1 MFSYLIIFLA
11 TFSLAHSNPGID
23 EEKYL
28 NFLSAIQNNSTNNY
42 FAVITVKDLN
52 SGRVKEICSKGNFIS
67 GAVYRELKLDY
78 DSISDKKVYD
88 YFKLKTTRYFE
99 FRSKAALKNI
109 NFYNYNEN
117 LIKQIASE
125 FPIETICKQID
136 VSGQYFVEI
145 EGKRMKALAH
155 VLFNRGYMTGESSC
169 EGGRL
174 LFVKRK

>member
-52 SGRVKEICSKGNFIS
+52 SGRVKEICSKGNLIS

-109 NFYNYNEN
+109 DFYNYNEN